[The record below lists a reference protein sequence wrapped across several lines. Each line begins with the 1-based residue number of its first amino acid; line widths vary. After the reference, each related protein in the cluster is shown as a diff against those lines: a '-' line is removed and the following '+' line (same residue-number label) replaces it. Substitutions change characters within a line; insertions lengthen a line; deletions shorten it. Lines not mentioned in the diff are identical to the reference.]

1 MAKTTRTPYNSSRY
15 NLTRVSSSKQL
26 NQSIFG
32 DVVLVQTGDDA
43 IELSVSILDNG
54 GYFKVL
60 VKDDA
65 TQDIT
70 ITMPALSISGVVV
83 YDTGLGGAQ
92 LVEVSS
98 QTSITLPT
106 NTVAGSYLDFICDG
120 EKWYVSGMA
129 YGATV
134 STSA

>member
-1 MAKTTRTPYNSSRY
+1 MAKTARTPFNSSRY
-15 NLTRVSSSKQL
+15 KLTRVSSSRQL
-26 NQSIFG
+26 GNSVFG

-54 GYFKVL
+54 GYFKIL

-83 YDTGLGGAQ
+83 YDVGGGAQ
-92 LVEVSS
+92 LVEVGS